1 MLKQLFSLNN
11 ELPSA
16 PKGIR
21 ASSFFLALYVALL
34 PIATGLTGLIGSDSP
49 LNYIAALYFA
59 AFCIEQ
65 VLHPGP
71 LFRKEFLFVYCYFFY
86 MLLSCLWKSNKAID
100 WQFTTF
106 LTTALLFLTA
116 ASRSYSDKELK
127 LFVIASMLSI
137 AIVFA
142 VVAKSFPSHRLRIR
156 VRVVQLMDPNDF
168 GCGLCVVIAMIMAMS
183 LQKKNWWMI
192 IVLAMLFLTV
202 ILSSSRGAM
211 LMTVVMMLWWIV
223 AAAKKK
229 RIIVPLIPIIFAAI
243 FLYALVVI
251 FPSYIKLGPKTI
263 QYILQR
269 MNPATLFKDGG
280 AGRIDIWRAALATY
294 TESSPLRMLFG
305 YGHGAFINTVEYL
318 YHGEM
323 VSPEAHNM
331 YLKALLEGGAVGLIL
346 LLLAFLQM
354 FLYSIKNNNLWG
366 TLAVIGFA
374 LEGFSL
380 HAQVF
385 RVFAWAF
392 IVAAIFK
399 GGESYEVLF
408 SAGGDGDR
416 PCLQG

>member
-34 PIATGLTGLIGSDSP
+34 PIATGLTGLIGSVSP

-183 LQKKNWWMI
+183 LQKKNWWM
-192 IVLAMLFLTV
+192 
-202 ILSSSRGAM
+202 
-211 LMTVVMMLWWIV
+211 
-223 AAAKKK
+223 
-229 RIIVPLIPIIFAAI
+229 
-243 FLYALVVI
+243 
-251 FPSYIKLGPKTI
+251 
-263 QYILQR
+263 
-269 MNPATLFKDGG
+269 N
-280 AGRIDIWRAALATY
+280 
-294 TESSPLRMLFG
+294 
-305 YGHGAFINTVEYL
+305 
-318 YHGEM
+318 
-323 VSPEAHNM
+323 
-331 YLKALLEGGAVGLIL
+331 
-346 LLLAFLQM
+346 
-354 FLYSIKNNNLWG
+354 
-366 TLAVIGFA
+366 
-374 LEGFSL
+374 
-380 HAQVF
+380 
-385 RVFAWAF
+385 
-392 IVAAIFK
+392 
-399 GGESYEVLF
+399 
-408 SAGGDGDR
+408 
-416 PCLQG
+416 